1 MVVTAAERGFVPL
14 SEPETDEEIDKLNL
28 FIRKNNIAESTSEL
42 KKIDTSEVFETLD
55 NIPIQ
60 DSAEDFKEL
69 EELVEIDEENAV
81 LEELD
86 EDEILENVE
95 ELEELEEFEEAEGS
109 KTIREQ
115 ENIEE
120 LELVKDIIP
129 LIIEKDIEE
138 VEELETVIEN
148 EEIEEFDV
156 DYISSEWIKEYNKN
170 INIIDTVFEEIRKQK
185 MEEETGFAEM
195 AVLEE
200 IKEIEYTDLK
210 NLTLSDKL
218 KILKDEHLLEIYDL
232 SQISE
237 LYKKMPGYI
246 EAAEKNVQKDIMATE
261 GEGGKIE
268 NTDDSETDF
277 SGISGIFVKN
287 EIDLPVFDND
297 MEPIEEE
304 EKIEIDLNRIISEEN
319 GFDFDMYRG
328 KYTGESSIAYMKAL
342 LKISRE
348 VKSIYGAILVQD
360 ETRYYPEMTVGLNK
374 VNKLLE
380 IKKKDAF
387 YSEILKERKIFYLKT
402 GTGGF
407 PEYDNLFSDE
417 DRSFIKSLLL
427 IPIKF
432 RNKPAYLF
440 LSPDVKVISIEDML
454 EKVHNLQE

>member
-1 MVVTAAERGFVPL
+1 MQLKWFVTAAERGFVPL

-28 FIRKNNIAESTSEL
+28 FIRKNNIVESTSEL

-86 EDEILENVE
+86 EDEILETVE
-95 ELEELEEFEEAEGS
+95 ELEELEEFEDFEEAEGS

-246 EAAEKNVQKDIMATE
+246 EAAEKKCTE
-261 GEGGKIE
+261 
-268 NTDDSETDF
+268 
-277 SGISGIFVKN
+277 
-287 EIDLPVFDND
+287 
-297 MEPIEEE
+297 
-304 EKIEIDLNRIISEEN
+304 RYN
-319 GFDFDMYRG
+319 GY
-328 KYTGESSIAYMKAL
+328 
-342 LKISRE
+342 
-348 VKSIYGAILVQD
+348 
-360 ETRYYPEMTVGLNK
+360 
-374 VNKLLE
+374 
-380 IKKKDAF
+380 
-387 YSEILKERKIFYLKT
+387 
-402 GTGGF
+402 
-407 PEYDNLFSDE
+407 
-417 DRSFIKSLLL
+417 
-427 IPIKF
+427 
-432 RNKPAYLF
+432 
-440 LSPDVKVISIEDML
+440 
-454 EKVHNLQE
+454 

>member
-1 MVVTAAERGFVPL
+1 
-14 SEPETDEEIDKLNL
+14 
-28 FIRKNNIAESTSEL
+28 
-42 KKIDTSEVFETLD
+42 
-55 NIPIQ
+55 
-60 DSAEDFKEL
+60 
-69 EELVEIDEENAV
+69 
-81 LEELD
+81 
-86 EDEILENVE
+86 
-95 ELEELEEFEEAEGS
+95 
-109 KTIREQ
+109 
-115 ENIEE
+115 
-120 LELVKDIIP
+120 
-129 LIIEKDIEE
+129 
-138 VEELETVIEN
+138 
-148 EEIEEFDV
+148 
-156 DYISSEWIKEYNKN
+156 
-170 INIIDTVFEEIRKQK
+170 
-185 MEEETGFAEM
+185 
-195 AVLEE
+195 
-200 IKEIEYTDLK
+200 
-210 NLTLSDKL
+210 
-218 KILKDEHLLEIYDL
+218 
-232 SQISE
+232 
-237 LYKKMPGYI
+237 
-246 EAAEKNVQKDIMATE
+246 MATE

-432 RNKPAYLF
+432 RNKPAYMF